1 MKVIVGRMERR
12 FLRIVHQDKKLYVG
26 LNRLKIVAF
35 NNIIS
40 LLVNTFCMRSMRRK
54 TKYLIYQNI

>member
-40 LLVNTFCMRSMRRK
+40 LLVNTFLYE
-54 TKYLIYQNI
+54 KYEKKN